1 MCWFLRSNYYFIN
14 ILIDSYC
21 GHSSA
26 VCRLKSSF
34 VKNKI
39 FRSVVVLV
47 ASPMNVYNLVF
58 NTVFT
63 FALFW
68 LLWHLKPP
76 ILSITNRWLD
86 ETMIPEKGRNLYM
99 TTLLHPT
106 QENVNDIYENQ
117 NEICYVCLYCDKN
130 ELCCYYKSYHP
141 TTTPRKI
148 SVIMTGT
155 VGKLRNHVIF
165 AISVDVMIPISI
177 IMKPSRKG
185 KIANFENVKK
195 N

>member
-68 LLWHLKPP
+68 LLWHLKP
-76 ILSITNRWLD
+76 TNF
-86 ETMIPEKGRNLYM
+86 EHHKSM
-99 TTLLHPT
+99 TWWD
-106 QENVNDIYENQ
+106 ND
-117 NEICYVCLYCDKN
+117 
-130 ELCCYYKSYHP
+130 
-141 TTTPRKI
+141 T
-148 SVIMTGT
+148 
-155 VGKLRNHVIF
+155 
-165 AISVDVMIPISI
+165 
-177 IMKPSRKG
+177 RKG
-185 KIANFENVKK
+185 KKPLYDHLTTSHPRKRQWYIRKPKWNMLCMFILWQEWIMLLS
-195 N
+195 